1 MKIVYLANNFTGFK
15 ILEWLKKQGEQV
27 VALFIHPPEKQ
38 KFAEEIIKIANVPS
52 QNIFYGTELSQ
63 ISVLNAISNLN
74 PDIAISI
81 LFDYLLKK
89 EFINLFPKGAV
100 NLHPSYLPF
109 NRGQYPNVWSIIE
122 ETPAG
127 VTLHYID
134 EKVDTG
140 DIIAQIEVP
149 VEPIDTGE
157 TLYRK
162 LEYASIDLFKK
173 TWPLLKSGNA
183 PRLKQDINAGTYH
196 KTKDVEKID
205 NIELDRKY
213 TAKELINIIRARTF
227 PPYRGAYFKIN
238 GRKIYIR
245 VELEY
250 GDD

>member
-1 MKIVYLANNFTGFK
+1 M
-15 ILEWLKKQGEQV
+15 
-27 VALFIHPPEKQ
+27 
-38 KFAEEIIKIANVPS
+38 
-52 QNIFYGTELSQ
+52 
-63 ISVLNAISNLN
+63 
-74 PDIAISI
+74 
-81 LFDYLLKK
+81 
-89 EFINLFPKGAV
+89 
-100 NLHPSYLPF
+100 
-109 NRGQYPNVWSIIE
+109 
-122 ETPAG
+122 
-127 VTLHYID
+127 
-134 EKVDTG
+134 
-140 DIIAQIEVP
+140 
-149 VEPIDTGE
+149 EPIDTGE